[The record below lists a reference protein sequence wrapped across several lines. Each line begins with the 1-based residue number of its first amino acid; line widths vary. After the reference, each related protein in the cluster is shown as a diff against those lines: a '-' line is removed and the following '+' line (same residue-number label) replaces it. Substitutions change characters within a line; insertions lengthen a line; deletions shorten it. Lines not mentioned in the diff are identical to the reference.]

1 MFSISIMLIGDN
13 SESETSDQLSYF
25 DCDAAGALPGGSPAR
40 GEPGPPEGSEADS
53 PPTPLQAHGDR
64 TGSQGHGAQG
74 YLQVRQPYSYPS
86 SGSED

>member
-25 DCDAAGALPGGSPAR
+25 DCDAAGALLGGSPAG

-64 TGSQGHGAQG
+64 TGSQGQ
-74 YLQVRQPYSYPS
+74 LQVRQTLLPLLFWLI
-86 SGSED
+86 